1 VLILQQGVDFQ
12 KKPVGGLVVGW
23 GLERMLI
30 MQLIICGFIILG
42 LKSNYL
48 AQL

>member
-12 KKPVGGLVVGW
+12 KESGGGLAVGW

-30 MQLIICGFIILG
+30 MQ
-42 LKSNYL
+42 
-48 AQL
+48 